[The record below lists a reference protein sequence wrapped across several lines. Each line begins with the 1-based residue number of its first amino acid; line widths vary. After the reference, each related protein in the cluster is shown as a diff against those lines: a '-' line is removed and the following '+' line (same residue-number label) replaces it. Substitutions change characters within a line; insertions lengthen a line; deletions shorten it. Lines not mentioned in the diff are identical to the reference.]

1 MRKELEEEIK
11 SKYQNKENEII
22 QHSEEIEVTTKAK
35 PIIRKPEPIREH
47 PQRQLTA
54 SELLQQSYNEMKK
67 LKQQEKAEKI
77 ARFKSS
83 MF

>member
-1 MRKELEEEIK
+1 MK
-11 SKYQNKENEII
+11 S
-22 QHSEEIEVTTKAK
+22 
-35 PIIRKPEPIREH
+35 PEPI
-47 PQRQLTA
+47 QRQLTA
-54 SELLQQSYNEMKK
+54 SELLQQSYNEMKR

>member
-1 MRKELEEEIK
+1 MRKEIEDEMK
-11 SKYQNKENEII
+11 SKYQNNQNEII
-22 QHSEEIEVTTKAK
+22 QHSEEIEVKTKATPKQPVIMK
-35 PIIRKPEPIREH
+35 PP

-67 LKQQEKAEKI
+67 LKQQEKAEKM
-77 ARFKSS
+77 ARFKTS